1 MLYLTRRP
9 GEAVIINNAI
19 EVRVVELKGKSVKL
33 GFTFPADATVL
44 REEVFLQIKAEN
56 EAAVA
61 TSADVLRARTAKTE
75 ASVAASV
82 AAGPASESGSESADD
97 SSAGGHQ
104 VPGPSGRCDLIDQL
118 AAAGDR
124 RRPDD
129 S

>member
-33 GFTFPADATVL
+33 GFTFPANATVL

-61 TSADVLRARTAKTE
+61 ASADVLRPRTAETAAAE
-75 ASVAASV
+75 SVAT
-82 AAGPASESGSESADD
+82 GPEPRAEAQTDD
-97 SSAGGHQ
+97 SAGEQPERRRGDRR
-104 VPGPSGRCDLIDQL
+104 GLLERLTATATG
-118 AAAGDR
+118 GDR

-129 S
+129 G